1 MSGMPLK
8 SASMKAMKEVKQFT
22 LREAQSVRGRQ
33 EPNQQAQL
41 WGRPLGRE
49 VRAEI
54 EEQLTALA
62 PGETLIVDLT
72 GVEVMDH
79 SFAGEVFGRLLGS
92 LAVEHP
98 GRVLLLT
105 GLSNDVR
112 DDLSVTLAAME
123 LTALALKSTRTWEL
137 LGKAGETDRETL
149 AALQRL
155 KEATAPQIA
164 EVLDLKLPAANGR
177 LKKLSEAGMIVR
189 MRVTAPTGGEQY
201 AYRWPV

>member
-1 MSGMPLK
+1 MSGTPLK
-8 SASMKAMKEVKQFT
+8 SASMKKMKEGKQFT
-22 LREAQSVRGRQ
+22 LREAQSIKDRQ
-33 EPNQQAQL
+33 DAKQLAQL

-49 VRAEI
+49 VRPEI
-54 EEQLTALA
+54 EEQLAALA
-62 PGETLIVDLT
+62 PGETLTVDLT
-72 GVEVMDH
+72 GVQVMDH
-79 SFAGEVFGRLLGS
+79 SFAGEVFGRLYGL
-92 LAVEHP
+92 LATEYS

-123 LTALALKSTRTWEL
+123 LIALAFKSTRTWEI
-137 LGKAGETDRETL
+137 LGKASDTDRETL

-164 EVLDLKLPAANGR
+164 EALDIKLPAANGR